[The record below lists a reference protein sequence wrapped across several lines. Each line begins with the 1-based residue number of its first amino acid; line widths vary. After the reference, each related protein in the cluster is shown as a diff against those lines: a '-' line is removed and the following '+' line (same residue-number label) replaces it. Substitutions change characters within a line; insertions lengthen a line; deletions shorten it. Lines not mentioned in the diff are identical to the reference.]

1 MRYKGYAHSVTM
13 IFCLFLAALL
23 FIPVSAQGS
32 SQVSQDTYTLINTD
46 ELSTL
51 HASDVWDFVII
62 DARNPGEY
70 EEVHIKGAILVPQ
83 KKFDEYASALPTDNN
98 VKLIFYCNGIKC
110 GKSKKAARQALKKGY
125 RNVFVYAEG
134 MPVWEEKGLPI
145 YKGPDYEKKIETTI
159 IPPDKLKSL
168 ISSTKE
174 DFTVV
179 DVRDKD
185 EFAEGHIPGSL
196 NIPVQ
201 DFAMKSDVLDKDKKI
216 VVYCNSGGRSYQA
229 YRKLMKLGYKN
240 IAQAIFADWKT
251 AGYDIE

>member
-1 MRYKGYAHSVTM
+1 MRYKGYVIPIKVM
-13 IFCLFLAALL
+13 VFLFLSFLL
-23 FIPVSAQGS
+23 LLPFSAQG
-32 SQVSQDTYTLINTD
+32 VSKVTQDTYKIIGTD
-46 ELSTL
+46 ELASM
-51 HASDVWDFVII
+51 HGSDVWDFVII

-83 KKFDEYASALPTDNN
+83 KKFDEYAISLPTDKN
-98 VKLIFYCNGIKC
+98 VKLIFYCNGVKC
-110 GKSKKAARQALKKGY
+110 GKSKKAAGQAFRKGY
-125 RNVFVYAEG
+125 TNIFVYSEG

-145 YKGPDYEKKIETTI
+145 YKGPDYEKKIKTTI
-159 IPPDKLKSL
+159 ITPAELQSMM
-168 ISSTKE
+168 SSAQD

-179 DVRDKD
+179 DVRDK
-185 EFAEGHIPGSL
+185 EEYAEGHIPGSL

-201 DFAMKSDVLDKDKKI
+201 DFAINSHVLDKDKKI

-251 AGYDIE
+251 SGYDVE